1 MSNGTAE
8 SSERARPHRARG
20 GGSWW
25 GALTPG
31 GRATLIA
38 VLGVVVVGSLLAG
51 VDAIVS
57 AGRIHPGVRI
67 GGVAVGSLTPVE
79 ASTKV
84 TQESAKR
91 LATPV
96 TAAYKS
102 MTFKIAAADVGAKVD
117 PYASVERAMAVGRTG
132 TLGAMISERA
142 KAWFGR
148 VSTPAK
154 VDGDEALLATV
165 LDRIARVAD
174 VPARDATVSIAGGD
188 AQLVKAEPGQAI
200 PRDALGADIL
210 SAFFENG
217 RTVDVATESVRVGVS
232 DTDAAQALSDAK
244 RLVSGPVTII
254 YGPQAHNVA
263 KEQVAGWAAFRQAPF
278 DTPAVELSQP
288 GVAGSGTATKSPEA
302 TGAPAPW
309 RRMVLVAYFDPA
321 GIGRSIA
328 PFAGR
333 VGRPARDAQ
342 FVTSGGRV
350 TIKPGQVGLGPDL
363 EALARDLA
371 LACVSG
377 KPRTAK
383 LQLTEVQPRLTTE
396 AARAMGVADR
406 IGTFTTTY
414 SSSNKQRVNNVHLI
428 ASAFNNKLV
437 PPGGVFSFNQAV
449 GERTAAKGY
458 QEAPAIVD
466 GKLVPQLGGGI
477 CQVGTT
483 FFNAVF
489 FSGLP
494 IVERRNHSFYI
505 SHYPKGRDCTVSWGG
520 PDFKFRNDT
529 AGWVLIR
536 TSFTNTSLTISLY
549 GTDPGYSVEYTTSA
563 FTSVIPHPVKETKDP
578 LLPKGARLIEDAG
591 VDGRNVTVVRTVY
604 KGSQVVRTDTF
615 VSHYNAKE
623 EVVRVGTKAPSKPA
637 TGTPA
642 P

>member
-1 MSNGTAE
+1 MSTGTAR
-8 SSERARPHRARG
+8 STERARPRRARG
-20 GGSWW
+20 QGSWW

-31 GRATLIA
+31 GKATIAA
-38 VLGVVVVGSLLAG
+38 VLGVIALSALLAG
-51 VDAIVS
+51 ADAIAS

-67 GGVAVGSLTPVE
+67 GDVAVGSLTPVE

-91 LATPV
+91 LAAPV

-102 MTFKIAAADVGAKVD
+102 TTFKIAADDVGAKVD
-117 PYASVERAMAVGRTG
+117 PFASVERAMAVGRTG
-132 TLGAMISERA
+132 SLGAMIVERTR
-142 KAWFGR
+142 AWFGG

-154 VDGDEALLATV
+154 IDGDSALMVTV
-165 LDRIARVAD
+165 IDRIAKVAN
-174 VPARDATVSIAGGD
+174 VPARDATVTIAGGE
-188 AQLVKAEPGQAI
+188 AQLVHAAAGQAI
-200 PRDALGADIL
+200 PRDALSADIL
-210 SAFFENG
+210 SAFFEND
-217 RTVDVATESVRVGVS
+217 RAVTVTTLPVRFGVS
-232 DTDAAQALSDAK
+232 DADAAQALADAK

-254 YGPQAHNVA
+254 YGKLAHNVA
-263 KEQVAGWAAFRQAPF
+263 KEPVAGWVAFRQEPF
-278 DTPAVELSQP
+278 VKPAVELSQP
-288 GVAGSGTATKSPEA
+288 SLAGSETATGSPEA
-302 TGAPAPW
+302 SGGPAPW
-309 RRMVLVAYFDPA
+309 RRMVLVAYFEPA
-321 GIGRSIA
+321 RIGRSIA
-328 PFAGR
+328 PFTGK

-350 TIKPGQVGLGPDL
+350 TIKASQVGLGPDL
-363 EALARDLA
+363 EALARELA

-383 LQLTEVQPRLTTE
+383 LQLTEVQPRLTSE

-414 SSSNKQRVNNVHLI
+414 SSGNKQRVNNVHLL
-428 ASAFNNKLV
+428 ASALNNKLV
-437 PPGGVFSFNQAV
+437 PPGGTFSFNATA
-449 GERTAAKGY
+449 GERTASKGY
-458 QEAPAIVD
+458 QEAPAIVN
-466 GKLVPQLGGGI
+466 GKLVPQLGGGV

-483 FFNAVF
+483 FFNTVF

-494 IVERRNHSFYI
+494 ILERRNHSFYI

-520 PDFKFRNDT
+520 PDFKWKNDT
-529 AGWVLIR
+529 AGWILIR
-536 TSFTNTSLTISLY
+536 TSFTNSSLTISLY

-563 FTSVIPHPVKETKDP
+563 FSAVVPHPVKETKDP
-578 LLPKGARLIEDAG
+578 TLPKGARLIEDAG
-591 VDGRNVTVVRTVY
+591 VDGRNCTVVRTVY

-637 TGTPA
+637 TVTPA

>member
-1 MSNGTAE
+1 MPYGTDEMAE
-8 SSERARPHRARG
+8 NVRSHRARG
-20 GGSWW
+20 RGSWW
-25 GALTPG
+25 SALTPG
-31 GRATLIA
+31 GQAALIA
-38 VLGVVVVGSLLAG
+38 VLGVAIVGSIVVCG
-51 VDAIVS
+51 DVIVS

-67 GGVAVGSLTPVE
+67 GEIPVGSLTPVE
-79 ASTKV
+79 AVARV
-84 TQESAKR
+84 TEESSKR
-91 LATPV
+91 LATRV
-96 TAAYKS
+96 TAAYK
-102 MTFKIAAADVGAKVD
+102 TREFEIRARDVGAKVD
-117 PYASVERAMAVGRTG
+117 PYASVERAMAVGRN
-132 TLGAMISERA
+132 GALAQMISERA
-142 KAWFGR
+142 RAWFGGL
-148 VSTPAK
+148 STPAK
-154 VDGDEALLATV
+154 VDGDPALLAAV
-165 LDRIARVAD
+165 LGRIAKAAD
-174 VPARDATVSIAGGD
+174 IPARDATISVSGGD
-188 AQLVKAEPGQAI
+188 AHLVAAESGQAI
-200 PRDALGADIL
+200 RREALGTAIL
-210 SAFFENG
+210 SAFFEPD
-217 RTVDVATESVRVGVS
+217 RRVEVATEPVRVAVS
-232 DTDAAQALSDAK
+232 DSDAEQALADAK
-244 RLVSGPVTII
+244 RLVAGPVTII
-254 YGPQAHNVA
+254 YGQQAHNVA
-263 KEQVAGWAAFRQAPF
+263 KEQVAGWVAFRQVPF
-278 DTPAVELSQP
+278 ANPAVELSQP
-288 GVAGSGTATKSPEA
+288 DVAGSETATDSADA

-321 GIGRSIA
+321 RIGRSIA
-328 PFAGR
+328 SFAGK

-342 FVTSGGRV
+342 FVTSAGRV
-350 TIKPGQVGLGPDL
+350 SIKAGQVGLGPDL
-363 EALARDLA
+363 ASLARDLA
-371 LACVSG
+371 VACVSG
-377 KPRTAK
+377 RPRTAM

-406 IGTFTTTY
+406 IGTYTTTY

-428 ASAFNNKLV
+428 ADAFNNKLI
-437 PPGGVFSFNQAV
+437 PPGGAFSFNGTV

-458 QEAPAIVD
+458 QEAPAIVN

-536 TSFTNTSLTISLY
+536 ASYTNSSLTISLY

-563 FTSVIPHPVKETKDP
+563 FTAVIPHRVKETKDP
-578 LLPKGARLIEDAG
+578 LLPRGARLIEDAG

-604 KGSQVVRTDTF
+604 KGAQVVRTDTF